1 MISQNMPQDTLKKI
15 PDRVTRQPD
24 GTYLWS
30 GVTDRKV
37 ELEGQQIAL
46 RIFEGI
52 AAVVL
57 FIGLFLTVRNDYGWK
72 GVLITFG
79 SAAGI
84 LLITIG
90 VIHGENSM
98 PGERRC
104 TYWMSESA
112 IRNGTGLRA
121 ATYIFQDTKKII
133 IGRTYI
139 EMRARFGAFRVY
151 VPEEDMS
158 FVRNYIMSRIPGD
171 ADVEYE

>member
-1 MISQNMPQDTLKKI
+1 MMLQDTQKKI

-30 GVTDRKV
+30 CVTDRKL
-37 ELEGQQIAL
+37 EREGQKIAL
-46 RIFEGI
+46 RMFEGI

-57 FIGLFLTVRNDYGWK
+57 FIGLFLTVRNDYGWT
-72 GVLITFG
+72 GVLITVG

-104 TYWMSESA
+104 TYRMSESG
-112 IRNGTGLRA
+112 IRNGTGSRA
-121 ATYIFQDTKKII
+121 ATYVFQDTKKVI

-139 EMRARFGAFRVY
+139 EMQAGFGAFRAY
-151 VPEEDMS
+151 APEEDMS
-158 FVRNYIMSRIPGD
+158 FVRNYIMSHIPGD
-171 ADVEYE
+171 AEVVYE